1 MKTMMKIMA
10 LVLAIVMVA
19 GCLAACGSDETKST
33 EPEATTKP
41 TTPTEPAPTDPAPT
55 DPVDTKKEYKVIV
68 VDAEGNPVEGVLV
81 QVCKEGSTCFTP
93 SRTNA
98 DGFAVW
104 KLDEAA
110 DYYGTV
116 SSTEEGMPKE
126 TFGDKFEVT
135 LVYNPPVA
143 E

>member
-19 GCLAACGSDETKST
+19 GCLAACGSDQTKPT

-104 KLDEAA
+104 ELDEAA

>member
-19 GCLAACGSDETKST
+19 GCLAACGSDETKPT
-33 EPEATTKP
+33 EPEVTTKP

-55 DPVDTKKEYKVIV
+55 DPPDDGKKEYKVTV
-68 VDAEGNPVEGVLV
+68 VDAEGNPVEGVFV
-81 QVCKEGSTCFTP
+81 QVCHTGSCFGPFKTDSNGIAMFRLTP
-93 SRTNA
+93 GS
-98 DGFAVW
+98 
-104 KLDEAA
+104 E
-110 DYYGTV
+110 YYGTV
-116 SSTEEGMPKE
+116 SGSNNKAYFE
-126 TFGDKFEVT
+126 DKFEVT